1 MIEGSGIPVADAVE
15 QVQPPIHF
23 RRKPLIESA
32 LKSWTSARLARAMAV
47 LAEAS
52 LETRRTPALAAAIA
66 QRAMLQIATAARRK
80 D

>member
-1 MIEGSGIPVADAVE
+1 MSASEAVE
-15 QVQPPIHF
+15 RAQPPIHF
-23 RRKPLIESA
+23 RRKALVESA
-32 LKSWTSARLARAMAV
+32 LKAWTSVRLTRAMAA

-66 QRAMLQIATAARRK
+66 QRAMLQVATAARRR